1 MKKLTFKKNPQGFAY
16 TAPNTYEVPDALAA
30 EFVAAG
36 VADESSPVL
45 PAKFPAR
52 KKLIAAGL
60 ESIDDIRAAIDTLA
74 DPFTAKEIEAI
85 KAELSK

>member
-1 MKKLTFKKNPQGFAY
+1 MKKLTFKKNPPGYAY
-16 TAPNTYEVPDALAA
+16 TAPNTYEVPDALADQL
-30 EFVAAG
+30 
-36 VADESSPVL
+36 VADGSAFESSPVL
-45 PAKFPAR
+45 PPKFPAR

-60 ESIDDIRAAIDTLA
+60 DTIEDIRAAVDTLA